1 MASETSEHVI
11 VETANSNTSNNN
23 TVTASTK
30 FRWDKEQKVEILEFS
45 NKDFNGDNIQQMAR
59 IYEHQPSYFESLN
72 VFSDK
77 LKIQKNLK
85 DTKECTKKSNN

>member
-11 VETANSNTSNNN
+11 VEIANSNTSNNN

-30 FRWDKEQKVEILEFS
+30 FRWDKEQKAEILEFS

>member
-11 VETANSNTSNNN
+11 VEIANSNTSNNN

>member
-11 VETANSNTSNNN
+11 VEIANSNTSNNN

-45 NKDFNGDNIQQMAR
+45 NKDFNGDNIQKMAR